1 MSPLT
6 EQFVQQ
12 YEERRCH
19 YTLRATRAEQTCR
32 EILANHHIPAIVSS
46 RAKCPIRL
54 RQKLKKRDTELH
66 YSTEADI
73 YSNIFDLS
81 GVRIA
86 VYLPS
91 HVQKVSRLLQQAF
104 IPQLV
109 KVYSPSPKLV
119 VAQHLIPEIQHR
131 AAVVSKEPFALPG
144 VRIQHI
150 ARPTGYCATHLHV
163 LLKPEALGGER
174 DSTGAGAQVEIQL
187 TSLLMHTW
195 SEVEHDLVYKEIGGK
210 SSEVEAEILN
220 EINECAAAGERLL
233 RRLEEAVAV
242 RERKI
247 GRRCGRL

>member
-1 MSPLT
+1 MSPLI
-6 EQFVQQ
+6 EEFLQR

-54 RQKLKKRDTELH
+54 RRKLEERDAELH
-66 YSTEADI
+66 YTSEADI

-104 IPQLV
+104 IPRLI
-109 KVYSPSPKLV
+109 KVYSPTPTPTS
-119 VAQHLIPEIQHR
+119 QNLIPHIEHQDET
-131 AAVVSKEPFALPG
+131 STQPFALPG
-144 VRIQHI
+144 VPVQHVT
-150 ARPTGYCATHLHV
+150 RPTGYCATHLHV
-163 LLKPEALGGER
+163 FLKPETLGGER
-174 DSTGAGAQVEIQL
+174 DSTGAEAQVEIQL

-195 SEVEHDLVYKEIGGK
+195 SEVEHDLVYKSVHGG
-210 SSEVEAEILN
+210 SSEEEAEILS
-220 EINECAAAGERLL
+220 EINECAAAGEALL
-233 RRLEEAVAV
+233 RRLERLVAARGEKV
-242 RERKI
+242 

>member
-32 EILANHHIPAIVSS
+32 EILSNHQIPAIVSS

-54 RQKLKKRDTELH
+54 RQKLEERDAELH

-91 HVQKVSRLLQQAF
+91 HVQKVSRLLQHAF

-109 KVYSPSPKLV
+109 KVYTPSPKP
-119 VAQHLIPEIQHR
+119 VAQNLIPEIQNR
-131 AAVVSKEPFALPG
+131 ADFRKQPFALPG
-144 VRIQHI
+144 VRVQNIT
-150 ARPTGYCATHLHV
+150 RPTGYCATHLHV
-163 LLKPEALGGER
+163 LLKPETLGGER
-174 DSTGAGAQVEIQL
+174 DSNGAGAQVEIQL

-195 SEVEHDLVYKEIGGK
+195 SEVEHDLVYKEVGGK
-210 SSEVEAEILN
+210 SSEEEAEILN
-220 EINECAAAGERLL
+220 EINECAATGQGLL
-233 RRLEEAVAV
+233 RRLEEAVAA
-242 RERKI
+242 RERKME
-247 GRRCGRL
+247 RRCGRL